1 MPAQYL
7 FTSRLANVIQLITLG
22 RQTGILR
29 VYRGQGAAREV
40 GQIQFVDGQPA
51 AGLLAELIGNAA
63 IRVLSNWG
71 ECYYAF
77 DEVPLEGD
85 VSAGAFEAD
94 GWGTPYGASPAGDP
108 GWAGRS
114 TSLPSGG
121 TAGTNTSWPSYGRAG
136 SPSFPTL
143 PPDQY
148 GPAGGGFGT
157 TGTLAGRSS
166 QPGAASGG
174 GPTPGY
180 PQVTPRRTA
189 HAGLSDPLPLDR
201 RERMILLLVDGRRS
215 ITDLSRLTRR
225 NEGEVY
231 AVLTNLRMLGL
242 IE

>member
-1 MPAQYL
+1 
-7 FTSRLANVIQLITLG
+7 
-22 RQTGILR
+22 
-29 VYRGQGAAREV
+29 
-40 GQIQFVDGQPA
+40 
-51 AGLLAELIGNAA
+51 
-63 IRVLSNWG
+63 
-71 ECYYAF
+71 
-77 DEVPLEGD
+77 
-85 VSAGAFEAD
+85 
-94 GWGTPYGASPAGDP
+94 
-108 GWAGRS
+108 
-114 TSLPSGG
+114 PSGG
-121 TAGTNTSWPSYGRAG
+121 TAGTYTSWPNYGPAG

-148 GPAGGGFGT
+148 GPAGGGFGN
-157 TGTLAGRSS
+157 TGTLTGRSS
-166 QPGAASGG
+166 QPGAASGR

-180 PQVTPRRTA
+180 SQVAPRRTA